1 MGSVSEVVLEKRVG
15 VYGWGVVAPKSPNVT
30 AFRKNLE
37 SADSWLSPFEAFG
50 PNNFLV
56 GQPAFDFNDYRPWID
71 AHCAPRHFQNLK
83 DKMDWPSLYA
93 IGAFIQAVSHTPG
106 LGELLT
112 SLGQQAHV
120 YIGTGLGAVDTS
132 YRASIALHRAQR
144 RWDAFWAMPENNT
157 ALEAHLRGETKLE
170 QVPPAPDAIADS
182 SMTEDEREDAVDVW
196 NAFWAERSPQLHEYL
211 VEAAAIDGASME
223 GEVETGKLNVIR
235 ERSRNHIALQQKWGN
250 PEPPWK
256 TSANF
261 IWNIHNTPASQV
273 SMLGKITG
281 MAFAPVAACSTFGVS
296 LRLAMRAI
304 QSGDAKVVV
313 IGATDPPPHPLTL
326 GSFYSARVL
335 AASGRVSNPL
345 TQLQGTHVAGGSAV
359 WIVGDM
365 DYMAE
370 QGFEPIGMEPVAVGV
385 SADADHI
392 IRPSGEG
399 SKRAL
404 SQALSEGH
412 ADIDQIETWD
422 LHATATPGD
431 FAELTTLRSVLAD
444 RVLVTARK
452 GTFGHGMSASGGWE
466 LTAQYMGF
474 EAGCLFPTPLTQ
486 GDLNTN
492 IRHIHTEFVYDRAR
506 PSPAGLAGKLSMGIG
521 GINACVISRPLEK
534 KEAAAKSEEVV
545 KKSA

>member
-1 MGSVSEVVLEKRVG
+1 MDKRVG
-15 VYGWGVVAPKSPNVT
+15 VYGWGIVAPKSPNVT

-37 SADSWLSPFEAFG
+37 SAESWLSPFEDFG

-56 GQPAFDFNDYRPWID
+56 GQPAFDFDEYRPWID

-93 IGAFIQAVSHTPG
+93 IGAFIQAVSRNPG
-106 LGELLT
+106 LEELLT

-120 YIGTGLGAVDTS
+120 YIGTGLGAIDTS

-144 RWDAFWAMPENNT
+144 RWDAFWAKPENNR
-157 ALEAHLRGETKLE
+157 ALEAHLSGEVTLQ
-170 QVPPAPDAIADS
+170 QVPPAPGAAMPDD
-182 SMTEDEREDAVDVW
+182 DREDAQALW
-196 NAFWAERSPQLHEYL
+196 NAFWTQHSPQLQEYL
-211 VEAAAIDGASME
+211 AEASAIDGASME

-235 ERSRNHIALQQKWGN
+235 ERSRNHAALQQKWGN

-304 QSGDAKVVV
+304 QTGDAKVVV

-335 AASGRVSNPL
+335 AASGSVSNPL
-345 TQLQGTHVAGGSAV
+345 TQLQGTHVAGGAAV

-365 DYMAE
+365 DYMAAR
-370 QGFEPIGMEPVAVGV
+370 GFDPIGMEPVAVGV

-399 SKRAL
+399 FKTAL
-404 SQALSEGH
+404 RQALSEGH
-412 ADIDQIETWD
+412 ADIGDIETWD
-422 LHATATPGD
+422 MHATATPGD
-431 FAELTTLRSVLAD
+431 FAELSTLRSVLAD

-474 EAGCLFPTPLTQ
+474 EAGCLFPTPLTS
-486 GDLNTN
+486 GDLNSN
-492 IRHIHTEFVYDRAR
+492 IRHIHTQFVYDSAC
-506 PSPAGLAGKLSMGIG
+506 PSPSGLAGKASMGIG
-521 GINACVISRPLEK
+521 GINACVISRPLERK
-534 KEAAAKSEEVV
+534 VEAA
-545 KKSA
+545 KKAVRAG